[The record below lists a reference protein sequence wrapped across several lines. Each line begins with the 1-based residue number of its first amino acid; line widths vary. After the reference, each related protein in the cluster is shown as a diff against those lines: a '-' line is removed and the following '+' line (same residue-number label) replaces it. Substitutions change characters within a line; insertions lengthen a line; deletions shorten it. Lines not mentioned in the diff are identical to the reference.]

1 MRMYNVRTRFRLQRY
16 KEFLAYTNKKT
27 KLFKINNGNGLFFR
41 VALFP
46 RGIKIQRF
54 LLNGQI
60 GGENS
65 LIFLDFA

>member
-16 KEFLAYTNKKT
+16 KEFLGYTNKKT
-27 KLFKINNGNGLFFR
+27 KLFKIYQRQGLLL
-41 VALFP
+41 VY